1 MVAFTL
7 LLAACTNPATVLP
20 SKTGEWN
27 YTNKVTTTIG
37 SSTSTSN
44 ESGKMVFN
52 DNGTGT
58 QTPSGGSKM
67 DFDWSYN
74 SSDKKITLTSGSNT
88 IVYEITEA
96 KSKSEKWYS
105 ESTSTILG
113 ITTTVKSEVSLS
125 R

>member
-27 YTNKVTTTIG
+27 YTSKTTTTIG
-37 SSTSTSN
+37 SNTTTSN
-44 ESGKMVFN
+44 GSGKMVFN

-58 QTPSGGSKM
+58 DTPASSSTSN
-67 DFDWSYN
+67 FNWSYN
-74 SSDKKITLTSGSNT
+74 ESDKKITLTSGSNT
-88 IVYEITEA
+88 AVYEITEA
-96 KSKSEKWYS
+96 KAKSQKWYY
-105 ESTSTILG
+105 ESSTTVFG
-113 ITTTVKSEVSLS
+113 ITTTIKSDVSLS